1 MRAAQS
7 TQTTARPTITP
18 ERTPL
23 RAPRLAAFRV
33 LLAELRDGTNNAG
46 EGHAERNEHE
56 GAHTRGAPLD
66 VERVFLC
73 WHQLFFSVF
82 AHSVLFI

>member
-1 MRAAQS
+1 MSSSAPA
-7 TQTTARPTITP
+7 
-18 ERTPL
+18 RTPL
-23 RAPRLAAFRV
+23 RAPRLTAFRV

-82 AHSVLFI
+82 AHSVLLNFV